1 MAQYNR
7 FNRRGGRQQVRPIRS
22 SPSERPA
29 IEIPQPKQPV
39 SYGQPFIVLEDAQK
53 TTFEYRRGGWIPFE
67 MTISQCRSEGHV
79 KELPQKINNMTRY
92 EVRLPLSNDG

>member
-7 FNRRGGRQQVRPIRS
+7 FNRRGGKKQYRS
-22 SPSERPA
+22 SRATAIERPA
-29 IEIPQPKQPV
+29 IEIPQSREPLSFGK
-39 SYGQPFIVLEDAQK
+39 PFIVLEDAQK
-53 TTFEYRRGGWIPFE
+53 TTFEYRQGGWIPFA

-92 EVRLPLSNDG
+92 EVRLPLSNDA

>member
-7 FNRRGGRQQVRPIRS
+7 FNKRGGKKLVRPTRS
-22 SPSERPA
+22 TASERPA
-29 IEIPQPKQPV
+29 IEIPQAKEPV
-39 SYGQPFIVLEDAQK
+39 SYGKPFIVLEDAQNS
-53 TTFEYRRGGWIPFE
+53 TFEYHRGGWIPFA
-67 MTISQCRSEGHV
+67 MTISQCRMEGHV

>member
-7 FNRRGGRQQVRPIRS
+7 FNRRGGKKQVRQTRS
-22 SPSERPA
+22 TASEMPA
-29 IEIPQPKQPV
+29 IEIPQPREPV
-39 SYGQPFIVLEDAQK
+39 VYGKPFIVLQDAQNS
-53 TTFEYRRGGWIPFE
+53 TFEYRQGGWVPFA
-67 MTISQCRSEGHV
+67 MTISQCRIEGEV